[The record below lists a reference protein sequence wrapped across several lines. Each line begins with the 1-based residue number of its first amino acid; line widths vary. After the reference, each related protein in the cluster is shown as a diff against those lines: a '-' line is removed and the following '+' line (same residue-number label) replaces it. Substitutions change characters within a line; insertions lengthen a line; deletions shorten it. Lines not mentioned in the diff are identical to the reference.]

1 MHNSIEPIKSVIQ
14 TAGIIL
20 NTIIFI
26 ATRMVFFQFSRYF
39 NLYHIFYHSFGL
51 LADNLLWWWRSARPK
66 NVNIKATYCE
76 GCQVCLNETDLEIA
90 VGEGVEAG
98 Y

>member
-1 MHNSIEPIKSVIQ
+1 
-14 TAGIIL
+14 
-20 NTIIFI
+20 
-26 ATRMVFFQFSRYF
+26 MVVEVCK
-39 NLYHIFYHSFGL
+39 
-51 LADNLLWWWRSARPK
+51 AK
-66 NVNIKATYCE
+66 NMNIKATYWE